1 MLPTVAAICCPSECY
16 SRRQAHLRHLPDPVV
31 ILDDARVFV
40 YANLVAREL
49 LGCRVEGGDLALSVR
64 HPSVLDAIGRLRE
77 GAESRITK
85 VSFPVPVKQ
94 TFEMH
99 AINVSEKSAAAITH
113 VLLFRDVTQTVRA
126 KTMRV
131 NFVANA
137 SHELRSPL
145 AALLGFV
152 ATIKES
158 AADVPDAQKQ
168 FLDIMERG
176 VHRMRRL
183 IDDLLSRSRVEANE
197 HVRPRGLIDI
207 TIALRVSIETL
218 QVRAVERDMEIAIDF
233 ADGLPEV
240 IGNPD

>member
-1 MLPTVAAICCPSECY
+1 
-16 SRRQAHLRHLPDPVV
+16 
-31 ILDDARVFV
+31 
-40 YANLVAREL
+40 
-49 LGCRVEGGDLALSVR
+49 
-64 HPSVLDAIGRLRE
+64 
-77 GAESRITK
+77 
-85 VSFPVPVKQ
+85 
-94 TFEMH
+94 
-99 AINVSEKSAAAITH
+99 
-113 VLLFRDVTQTVRA
+113 LLFRDVTQAVRA
-126 KTMRV
+126 KKMRV
-131 NFVANA
+131 DFVANA

-197 HVRPRGLIDI
+197 HVRPRGMIDI

-240 IGNPD
+240 IGNPDQQTQVSHSLTENTIKYGVPSTNVEISVEPVERIPECGHSGVVVRVNDFGEGIDKEMIRGVSSGRGEKLTLLGKSF